1 MLVRR
6 PTSILFATLALTSLG
21 GCVYLRLLRP
31 SVKQMTPDTARV
43 VDYLPRLDHPN
54 DAIVGRL
61 VATSSF
67 TFSEYGI

>member
-6 PTSILFATLALTSLG
+6 PTSILFATLALTSPD

-31 SVKQMTPDTARV
+31 AAAKQMTPAMAHLLDH
-43 VDYLPRLDHPN
+43 LPRLDHPN

-61 VATSSF
+61 VTSSCF
-67 TFSEYGI
+67 TLSE